1 MENDVCS
8 RCNGSGE
15 YSYSQKY
22 GTVCFKCGGTGKKSI
37 VKDVVPYMKIDAK
50 VERKQPEI
58 ECEMC
63 GTKIT
68 KLFHVDYEDKSG
80 RPISTDLEICS
91 DNCLDRMGDM
101 YGDMESDID
110 YEQLEQNLN
119 DDMYEAESLF
129 NDDDLGW

>member
-1 MENDVCS
+1 MAKNDICS

-15 YSYSQKY
+15 YSFSQKY

-37 VKDVVPYMKIDAK
+37 IKDVVPYMII
-50 VERKQPEI
+50 ERKVPEL

-63 GTKIT
+63 SKKIT

-91 DNCLDRMGDM
+91 DDCLDRMGDM
-101 YGDMESDID
+101 YGDVESDID
-110 YEQLEQNLN
+110 YEQLEQNYN
-119 DDMYEAESLF
+119 DDMWEAEALF
-129 NDDDLGW
+129 KDDDLEW